1 MSRIFNP
8 VVRVCVFAAGAA
20 FAAALGAPSFAK
32 TSPEDIA
39 KLEGPLTPM
48 GAERAGNADG
58 TIPAWTGK
66 WFGTP
71 PGIDYKPGQRFPDPY
86 ASEKPLFVITAQN
99 MQQYEARLTDGEK
112 ALLKKYPD
120 TFKIPVYPSHRDFS
134 YGDAVY
140 KDIRLYAPTTTM
152 TKDQNGLKDFPPV
165 SPFPVPKNG
174 VEAMWHLR
182 FASAIEG
189 ETATYDQAVVYPDGN
204 IAWGKVQ
211 YAIYGPRSAAPFDPK
226 NPLDAKSFFRQTTM
240 LPLSDRGTIITGYE
254 MWDQEGS
261 DTRRTWSYN
270 PGTRRV
276 RQAPEFGFDQP
287 EGPGG
292 FRTVDDDRLFNGSGE
307 RYDWKILGKREVYVP
322 YDNYKLMDPS
332 IKYADILTKGH
343 ENTQYMRFELHRVWV
358 LQATLKSG
366 YRHQYAKR
374 VLYLDEDTWN
384 AVAADNYD
392 ARGTLWRTNL
402 APTLYAYDA
411 KSFYSTSV
419 FYHDL
424 ISGAYYADRLSNQ
437 EPMPVLTRG
446 SQLTEAYF
454 SPDAIRGAGN

>member
-1 MSRIFNP
+1 MSRTFHHAMQ
-8 VVRVCVFAAGAA
+8 VCALAAGVALAA
-20 FAAALGAPSFAK
+20 GTFAK
-32 TSPEDIA
+32 TSAADIA
-39 KLEGPLTPM
+39 KLDSTLTPM

-66 WFGTP
+66 WVGAP
-71 PGIDYKPGQRFPDPY
+71 SNVNYKPGERYPDPY
-86 ASEKPLFVITAQN
+86 ASDKPLFTITAQN
-99 MQQYEARLTDGEK
+99 MDQYAARLTDGEK
-112 ALLKKYPD
+112 ALFKKYPD
-120 TFKIPVYPSHRDFS
+120 TFKITVYPSHRDFAYPES
-134 YGDAVY
+134 VY
-140 KDIRLYAPTTTM
+140 KAIKEYAPNTVM

-165 SPFPVPKNG
+165 TPFPVPKSG
-174 VEAMWHLR
+174 VEAMWNLR
-182 FASAIEG
+182 FASAVES
-189 ETATYDQAVVYPDGN
+189 ENATYDQGVVYPDGN

-211 YAIYGPRSAAPFDPK
+211 YSIYGPRSALPFDAANK
-226 NPLDAKSFFRQTTM
+226 LNAKSFFRQTVV

-254 MWDQEGS
+254 MWDQDGS
-261 DTRRTWSYN
+261 DTRRTWTYN

-276 RQAPEFGFDQP
+276 RQSPEFGFDQP

-307 RYDWKILGKREVYVP
+307 RYDWKVVGKREIYVP

-332 IKYADILTKGH
+332 IKYTTLLTKGH
-343 ENTQYMRFELHRVWV
+343 EDMQYMRFELHRVWV
-358 LQATLKSG
+358 LQATLKAG

-374 VLYLDEDTWN
+374 VLYLDEDSWN

-411 KSFYSTSV
+411 KTFYSTSV

-437 EPMPVLTRG
+437 EPMPLLTPTT
-446 SQLTEAYF
+446 QTNEAYY
-454 SPDAIRGAGN
+454 SPDAIRGDGV